1 MAKMVMCDKRIEKL
15 QVCDNLNARNPRC
28 DIFMNKYEGVCEK
41 INLAIGV
48 IITAHRAARCGIAI
62 FY

>member
-1 MAKMVMCDKRIEKL
+1 MQETLGV
-15 QVCDNLNARNPRC
+15 
-28 DIFMNKYEGVCEK
+28 IFPWAKYEGVCEK

-48 IITAHRAARCGIAI
+48 IITAHRAAQCGIAI